1 MTQCRPCKILS
12 CIINGQTRIY
22 ENELVMNIQQAV
34 GRHSDVK
41 VWNLSQG
48 INAQIEDNRFSDLA
62 VALDSLQKQYNI
74 LICKS
79 AGNIDNPA
87 DTDQSFRLNKGAD
100 SVMSLVVG
108 SIAHAKRRNGTQRKM
123 TGAHFLVLVQG

>member
-1 MTQCRPCKILS
+1 M
-12 CIINGQTRIY
+12 
-22 ENELVMNIQQAV
+22 MNIQQAV

-41 VWNLSQG
+41 VWDLSQG

-87 DTDQSFRLNKGAD
+87 DTSPIIPAEQRGGFCHEPCGRFD
-100 SVMSLVVG
+100 SSCKNDG
-108 SIAHAKRRNGTQRKM
+108 TGRRGK
-123 TGAHFLVLVQG
+123 

>member
-1 MTQCRPCKILS
+1 M
-12 CIINGQTRIY
+12 
-22 ENELVMNIQQAV
+22 MNIQQAV
-34 GRHSDVK
+34 GRHSDVI

-62 VALDSLQKQYNI
+62 VALDSLKKQYNI

-87 DTDQSFRLNKGAD
+87 DTSQSFRRFC
-100 SVMSLVVG
+100 MSYRTDHK
-108 SIAHAKRRNGTQRKM
+108 AHDRIRP
-123 TGAHFLVLVQG
+123 FVQPE